1 MSNPDT
7 ITPSE
12 LPSLPLNKHR
22 KLPNTAAIYFVM
34 RVSILCL
41 ALITLLTGCGSAPTA
56 TPAPIAAPTTTS
68 SPPTA
73 TSAPPT
79 TPATNS
85 STGDMATGIHV
96 CAYSDYDA
104 TKIQCVHDTTTLAGS
119 AKLDQT
125 YLVWSGGDLMQVR
138 QKDGTGA
145 WQPIMSGSGAG
156 FVSGNGVAQSPDNKR
171 TSIDLANALNN
182 AQANPTCPWTY
193 QFAETHSGTD
203 TLQSLVVSQ
212 SC

>member
-1 MSNPDT
+1 MTRHDP
-7 ITPSE
+7 
-12 LPSLPLNKHR
+12 
-22 KLPNTAAIYFVM
+22 AAIYFVM
-34 RVSILCL
+34 RAPILCL
-41 ALITLLTGCGSAPTA
+41 VLITVLTGCGSPPTA
-56 TPAPIAAPTTTS
+56 APNPAPPTTS

-73 TSAPPT
+73 APVLPT
-79 TPATNS
+79 VPATSS
-85 STGDMATGIHV
+85 STRDMTTGIHV
-96 CAYSDYDA
+96 CAYSDYDT
-104 TKIQCVHDTTTLAGS
+104 TKIQCVRDTTILAGS

-125 YLVWSGGDLMQVR
+125 YLVWSGNDLMQVR

-145 WQPIMSGSGAG
+145 WQPIMRGSGAG
-156 FVSGNGVAQSPDNKR
+156 FVSGSGVTLSPDNKR

-203 TLQSLVVSQ
+203 TLQSLDVSQ

>member
-1 MSNPDT
+1 MIDT
-7 ITPSE
+7 SAITPATR
-12 LPSLPLNKHR
+12 PSLPLDER
-22 KLPNTAAIYFVM
+22 RELPDTAAIYFIM

-41 ALITLLTGCGSAPTA
+41 ALVTLLTGCGSAPTA
-56 TPAPIAAPTTTS
+56 TPVPIAAPTTTS

-73 TSAPPT
+73 APAPPT
-79 TPATNS
+79 ALATTS
-85 STGDMATGIHV
+85 STSDMATGIHV

-104 TKIQCVHDTTTLAGS
+104 TKIQCVRDTTTLAGS

-145 WQPIMSGSGAG
+145 WQPIMSGDGAG
-156 FVSGNGVAQSPDNKR
+156 FVSGNGATQSPDNKR
-171 TSIDLANALNN
+171 TSIDLSNALNN

-193 QFAETHSGTD
+193 QFAKTHSGTD
-203 TLQSLVVSQ
+203 TLQSLIVSQ